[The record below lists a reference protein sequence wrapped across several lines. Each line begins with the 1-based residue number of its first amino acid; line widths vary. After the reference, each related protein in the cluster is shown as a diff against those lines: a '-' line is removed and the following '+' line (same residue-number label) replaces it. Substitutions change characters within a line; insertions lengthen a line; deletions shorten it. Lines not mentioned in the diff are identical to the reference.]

1 MVEIRSVPL
10 ISVVT
15 IAYNAEKTIEHTV
28 LSVLSQTFRDF
39 ELLIYDACSTDKTPH
54 LLSQLVT
61 RDSRIRLTIHPQR
74 HPWIFSAREGLSAAR
89 GRYFAFLDGDDFVAH
104 NYLETLLTA
113 ITERNDSPAM
123 GRLLHCDLGGKY
135 VGHHPSTC
143 QSFSFAENKSR
154 LLRLSKLL
162 LTPDSHGPVNLI
174 YALWPTELLRT
185 IGLWEVDGAHKN
197 SDVLFC
203 LRSVSAT
210 PIMPVSSTWICR
222 RIPSAVGEIDWPDD
236 ADAQGL
242 CELREKSR
250 VKITEWN
257 FPFFLELWRFVSN
270 DARNWLLTPL
280 ILLLILLRVVLAV
293 IAKAWGFMNFI
304 LRRN

>member
-1 MVEIRSVPL
+1 MDEIRSTPL
-10 ISVVT
+10 ISIVT
-15 IAYNAEKTIEHTV
+15 IAYNAEKTIERTV

-104 NYLETLLTA
+104 NYLETLLMA
-113 ITERNDSPAM
+113 IMERSDCPAM

-135 VGHHPSTC
+135 VGHHPSSC
-143 QSFSFAENKSR
+143 QGFSFAENKHR

-174 YALWPTELLRT
+174 YALWPTESLRT
-185 IGLWEVDGAHKN
+185 IGLWEVDGAHK
-197 SDVLFC
+197 SDDVLFC
-203 LRSVSAT
+203 LRSISTTPITPVSA
-210 PIMPVSSTWICR
+210 TWICR
-222 RIPSAVGEIDWPDD
+222 RIPSAVGDIDWPEN

-242 CELREKSR
+242 CELRGRSR
-250 VKITEWN
+250 VKITEWTL
-257 FPFFLELWRFVSN
+257 PFFRQLLAFVFN
-270 DARNWLLTPL
+270 DARNWLLTPFL
-280 ILLLILLRVVLAV
+280 LLRVVLAV
-293 IAKAWGFMNFI
+293 IAKAWGLMNFI